1 MKERDLSNTI
11 RLPQRKLIVSSKDID
26 LSKTM
31 DSNSATTVFVLM
43 VKESI
48 GSAGG
53 RGGGSGMRKIEKILG
68 FEIKTNGDRL
78 IYESSS
84 EAEIEKFE
92 IPYSA
97 VALDIILG
105 TGESYVVQ
113 GIVDAQLIS
122 NYLMIIK
129 EAESG

>member
-26 LSKTM
+26 LSQTM

-113 GIVDAQLIS
+113 GIVDAQLVS

-129 EAESG
+129 EAQSG

>member
-26 LSKTM
+26 LSQTM
-31 DSNSATTVFVLM
+31 DSNSATIVFVLM

>member
-11 RLPQRKLIVSSKDID
+11 RLPQRKLIVSSNDID
-26 LSKTM
+26 LAQTM
-31 DSNSATTVFVLM
+31 NLNSATTVFVLM
-43 VKESI
+43 IKESI

-53 RGGGSGMRKIEKILG
+53 RGGGSGMRKIDKILG
-68 FEIKTNGDRL
+68 FEVNPNGDRL

-84 EAEIEKFE
+84 EGEIEKFE

-97 VALDIILG
+97 VALDIILR

-129 EAESG
+129 EAQSG

>member
-26 LSKTM
+26 LSQTM

-129 EAESG
+129 EAQLS

>member
-26 LSKTM
+26 LSQTM

-113 GIVDAQLIS
+113 GLVDAQLIS

-129 EAESG
+129 EAE

>member
-26 LSKTM
+26 LSQTM
-31 DSNSATTVFVLM
+31 DSNSTTTVFVLM

-129 EAESG
+129 EAQSG

>member
-26 LSKTM
+26 LSQTM

-129 EAESG
+129 EAESS

>member
-26 LSKTM
+26 LSQTM

-97 VALDIILG
+97 VALDIILR

-129 EAESG
+129 EAQSG

>member
-26 LSKTM
+26 LSQTM

-129 EAESG
+129 EAQSS

>member
-26 LSKTM
+26 LSQTM
-31 DSNSATTVFVLM
+31 DSDSATTVFVLM

-129 EAESG
+129 EAQSS

>member
-26 LSKTM
+26 LSQTI
-31 DSNSATTVFVLM
+31 DSNSATIVFVLM
-43 VKESI
+43 VKESS

-97 VALDIILG
+97 VALDIILR

-129 EAESG
+129 EAQSG